1 MPNFHLPNFMIC
13 PSFDEHFSHQL
24 CRKCLQRRTP
34 RTDPIS
40 DRRVWAPCPACWVE
54 APSPAPSSA
63 RPSKGSLKT
72 PCPQPPSEM
81 GDRAGPGVQ
90 LGQEEEEEGGGQG
103 WRGALVREESRGTGP
118 GSRFSSLA
126 QLSV

>member
-1 MPNFHLPNFMIC
+1 
-13 PSFDEHFSHQL
+13 
-24 CRKCLQRRTP
+24 
-34 RTDPIS
+34 
-40 DRRVWAPCPACWVE
+40 
-54 APSPAPSSA
+54 
-63 RPSKGSLKT
+63 
-72 PCPQPPSEM
+72 M

-103 WRGALVREESRGTGP
+103 WRGALVQEESRGTGP